1 MVEPVQQFDV
11 ISMGRI
17 GVDLHP
23 HRPGV
28 PGPRHGSSGRFLGG
42 PAADVAVTAARL
54 GRSTAVITRTGADS
68 FGAYLH
74 QTLTE
79 SGVDNRWV
87 TRTAASAT
95 PVAGAPDL
103 EIHTDE
109 LDYFA
114 IRAARI
120 FWITGTGLS
129 AEPSR
134 SATLA
139 ALKCRDRAAT
149 TVLELDWRPAPGG
162 DPARTDPD
170 EPRPHY
176 ARAPRQAYAEARPHH
191 AEALRHA
198 YAEALRH
205 ATVAVGDLDA
215 CEIATGVRAP
225 HACAEALLAAG
236 VELAVVKRGAQG
248 VLAVHRDGTTADV
261 PSAPVAAADGA
272 GDGFGGAL
280 CHGLL
285 SGWELERTVRHALT
299 AGTPLDG
306 ALR

>member
-28 PGPRHGSSGRFLGG
+28 PRPRNGSSGRFLGG

-54 GRSTAVITRTGADS
+54 GRSTAVITRTAADS

-87 TRTAASAT
+87 TRAADSST
-95 PVAGAPDL
+95 PVADAPDL
-103 EIHTDE
+103 GIHTDE
-109 LDYFA
+109 LDFFA

-149 TVLELDWRPAPGG
+149 TVLELDWRPAPGS
-162 DPARTDPD
+162 DPARTGPE
-170 EPRPHY
+170 EPRPDY
-176 ARAPRQAYAEARPHH
+176 

-215 CEIATGVRAP
+215 CEIATGVRDP

-236 VELAVVKRGAQG
+236 VELAVVKRGPKG

-261 PSAPVAAADGA
+261 PPTPAEAAEGV

-285 SGWELERTVRHALT
+285 SGWELERTVRYAHT
-299 AGTPLDG
+299 ARTPLDS

>member
-23 HRPGV
+23 RRPGV
-28 PGPRHGSSGRFLGG
+28 PRPRSGSSGRFLGG

-87 TRTAASAT
+87 VRVADSST

-114 IRAARI
+114 IRAARV

-149 TVLELDWRPAPGG
+149 TVLELDLRPAPGS
-162 DPARTDPD
+162 DTAVPTPD
-170 EPRPHY
+170 
-176 ARAPRQAYAEARPHH
+176 EARPD
-191 AEALRHA
+191 

-215 CEIATGVRAP
+215 CEIATGAREP
-225 HACAEALLAAG
+225 RACAEALLAAG
-236 VELAVVKRGAQG
+236 AELAVVKRGPQG

-261 PSAPVAAADGA
+261 PSAPVAAADAA

-285 SGWELERTVRHALT
+285 SGWELERTVRYALT
-299 AGTPLDG
+299 LRAPLDG

>member
-23 HRPGV
+23 RRPGV

-87 TRTAASAT
+87 TRTADSAT

-149 TVLELDWRPAPGG
+149 TVLELDWRPAPEG
-162 DPARTDPD
+162 DPARTAPD
-170 EPRPHY
+170 APRPGR
-176 ARAPRQAYAEARPHH
+176 AQAPRQAYAEVRPHH

-215 CEIATGVRAP
+215 CEIATRVREP

-236 VELAVVKRGAQG
+236 VELAVVKRGPKG

-261 PSAPVAAADGA
+261 PSAPTTAADGA
-272 GDGFGGAL
+272 GDAFGGAL

-285 SGWELERTVRHALT
+285 SGWELERTVRYAHT
-299 AGTPLDG
+299 ARSSLDG

>member
-28 PGPRHGSSGRFLGG
+28 PRPRSGSWGRFLGG

-54 GRSTAVITRTGADS
+54 GRSTAVITRTTADS

-87 TRTAASAT
+87 TRAADSST

-162 DPARTDPD
+162 DPARTGPG

-176 ARAPRQAYAEARPHH
+176 

-198 YAEALRH
+198 YTEALRH

-215 CEIATGVRAP
+215 CEIATGVRDP

-236 VELAVVKRGAQG
+236 VELAVVKRGPKG

-261 PSAPVAAADGA
+261 PSGPAQAAEGT

-285 SGWELERTVRHALT
+285 SGWELERAVRYAHT
-299 AGTPLDG
+299 ARTPLDG

>member
-28 PGPRHGSSGRFLGG
+28 PGPRHGSSGRVLGG
-42 PAADVAVTAARL
+42 PAVDVAVTAARL
-54 GRSTAVITRTGADS
+54 GRSAAVITRTGADS

-87 TRTAASAT
+87 TRTADSAT

-103 EIHTDE
+103 GIHTDE
-109 LDYFA
+109 LDCFA
-114 IRAARI
+114 IRAARV

-134 SATLA
+134 SATFA

-149 TVLELDWRPAPGG
+149 TVIELDWRPALG
-162 DPARTDPD
+162 DDGTAGTGP
-170 EPRPHY
+170 EEIRPH
-176 ARAPRQAYAEARPHH
+176 
-191 AEALRHA
+191 

-215 CEIATGVRAP
+215 CEVATGVREP

-236 VELAVVKRGAQG
+236 VELAVVRRGPKG

-261 PSAPVAAADGA
+261 PSAPVEAPVAAYGT

-285 SGWELERTVRHALT
+285 SGWELERTVRYALT
-299 AGTPLDG
+299 ARTSLDG